1 MDSNG
6 LSAAESVYVVR
17 DGVPPEAITSSLQ
30 ALVPSRHRSIGRHRF
45 TLLDTFDRRVAR
57 AGARLTS
64 SGVNG
69 AVTWSW
75 QPRGEGN
82 RLEVRANHPMN
93 FAWDLPNGPLQQ
105 LLASVVGVRRLISQ
119 AEAEGYGSLLDVL
132 DDRTKTVA
140 RVRIESGRA
149 RLPLSG
155 EDWHPLP
162 TTITV
167 TRLRGFQDEYERLV
181 PLIESRPG
189 VEPCPVGVEGVLLR
203 AIGAPEP
210 CDASLCRLDVVPSVH
225 AEAGVRQI
233 HLALLGIIVANEP
246 GLRANLDA
254 EFLHDFRVAVRR
266 TRSLLGQVRQVF
278 PAPTVEHFSTE
289 FSWLGRLTGPPRDM
303 DVLVLA
309 LRQHP
314 ADLPVVDL
322 AALTASLGDVQQQE
336 HHRLIEALDSERY
349 RRLISD
355 WEAFLQQPTTSETA
369 PSNAARPL
377 VQVVA
382 RRAWVLSRRIMR
394 IAANVDGDTGPRR
407 LHELR
412 IIAKKLRYLIDVTP
426 SFYEVA
432 DRERIL
438 CGLKTLQRVL
448 GDFNDAEIQANRLL
462 ECGRALGDIGG
473 SAGALLAFG
482 RLAER
487 SCHRGERLREQV
499 ADELARF
506 CARDMRAA
514 CRRAF
519 KRLGE
524 AEKVR

>member
-1 MDSNG
+1 MGSNT

-17 DGVPPEAITSSLQ
+17 AGVPPEAITSSLQ
-30 ALVPSRHRSIGRHRF
+30 ALLPSRHRSIGRHRF
-45 TLLDTFDRRVAR
+45 TLLDTFDGRVAR

-64 SGVNG
+64 SGVDG

-75 QPRGEGN
+75 QSRGEGT

-105 LLASVVGVRRLISQ
+105 LLSSVIGVRRLISR

-155 EDWHPLP
+155 ESWHPLP

-181 PLIESRPG
+181 PVIESRPG
-189 VEPCPVGVEGVLLR
+189 VEPCPGGVEGVLLR

-210 CDASLCRLDVVPSVH
+210 CDASLHRLDVAPSIR

-233 HLALLGIIVANEP
+233 YLALLGIIVANEP

-278 PAPTVEHFSTE
+278 PAPVVEHFSTE

-309 LRQHP
+309 IRQHP
-314 ADLPVVDL
+314 ADLPVDDL
-322 AALTASLGDVQQQE
+322 AALTASLSHAQQQE
-336 HHRLIEALDSERY
+336 HRRLVEALDSERY

-355 WEAFLQQPTTSETA
+355 WQAFLQQPTTSETA

-394 IAANVDGDTGPRR
+394 VAASVDNGTDPKR

-426 SFYEVA
+426 NFYEVA

-438 CGLKTLQRVL
+438 GGLKTLQRVL
-448 GDFNDAEIQANRLL
+448 GDFNDAEIQAHRLL
-462 ECGRALGDIGG
+462 ECGRALGDVDG
-473 SAGALLAFG
+473 STGALLAFG

-514 CRRAF
+514 CRRTF
-519 KRLGE
+519 KRLGK